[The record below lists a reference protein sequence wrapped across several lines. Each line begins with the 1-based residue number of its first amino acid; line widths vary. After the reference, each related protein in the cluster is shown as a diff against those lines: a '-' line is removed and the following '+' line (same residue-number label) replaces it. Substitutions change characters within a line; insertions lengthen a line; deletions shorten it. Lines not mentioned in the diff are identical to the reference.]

1 MPDKF
6 LLMSHR
12 IDIRVLSLDTNY
24 TANTV
29 LPIGHMKNVSG
40 ADVDMETGQI
50 YWTDPGQ
57 LFTKV
62 IRKVSFKGKNEDTV
76 IDGCIDTVD
85 SLVVDSIGRKVRM
98 TQT

>member
-1 MPDKF
+1 MPTRF

-24 TANTV
+24 TADTV
-29 LPIGHMKNVSG
+29 LSIGHMKNVSG
-40 ADVDMETGQI
+40 ADVDLETGHI

-57 LFTKV
+57 PFTKV
-62 IRKVSFKGKNEDTV
+62 IKKVSYKGQSEESV

-85 SLVVDSIGRKVRM
+85 SLVVDSIGRKVGK
-98 TQT
+98 